1 MMVREFEYEISCPH
15 EHTGYIGTRTY
26 MLYWLKGHFYMTKEK
41 IANDKNIRIKIVHM
55 EKLLIL
61 NGYQN
66 GDYRV
71 VEES

>member
-1 MMVREFEYEISCPH
+1 
-15 EHTGYIGTRTY
+15 
-26 MLYWLKGHFYMTKEK
+26 MTKEK

-61 NGYQN
+61 NG
-66 GDYRV
+66 DYRV